1 MCNYKGMLY
10 PLQLEPPKKET
21 LHLETLDLEC
31 PKFLVDLCAEKI
43 VLDGSSTLRAT
54 EAIPAELCY
63 SLMKA
68 ALLNTR
74 DRAIEVRSVSH
85 LATTMSY
92 DGRIYLLSMNSRS
105 KLCNTHR

>member
-1 MCNYKGMLY
+1 MDINFMCNYKGMLY

-21 LHLETLDLEC
+21 SHLETLDLEC

-43 VLDGSSTLRAT
+43 VLDGASTLRAT
-54 EAIPAELCY
+54 ETIPAELCY

-74 DRAIEVRSVSH
+74 DRAIEVRFIE
-85 LATTMSY
+85 LCK
-92 DGRIYLLSMNSRS
+92 ISRS
-105 KLCNTHR
+105 ERIPHAGSYWFLL